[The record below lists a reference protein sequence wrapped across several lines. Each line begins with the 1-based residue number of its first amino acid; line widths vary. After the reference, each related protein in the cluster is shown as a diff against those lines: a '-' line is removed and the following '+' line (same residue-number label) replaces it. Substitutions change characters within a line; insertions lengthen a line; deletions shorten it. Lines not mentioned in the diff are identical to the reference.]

1 MLTLISAIIV
11 FGLLIGIHEFGHLA
25 AAKAVG
31 VTVHEFA
38 IGMGPKIF
46 SFTKGGTKYSLRLL
60 PIGGFCK
67 MEGEDEN
74 SDNPNALCNKSVW
87 ARLLVMVSGALMNII
102 LGFLIYV
109 LINTCYVSDFRVN
122 TVGKVLENSPA
133 YECGIKP
140 GDKIVSINGSSVH
153 ITAEASFAVFING
166 TAENEI
172 TVKRNGEKLKFHVSP
187 AMYIENYKDENG
199 KIIGGF
205 FADDTTPE
213 EIKNNYGRYIIG
225 YEFKKASK
233 NPLNVIKNAFFSAG
247 YTVKVVLYS
256 LKMLIT
262 GQVGMRDVSGPVGIV
277 SQIGQSA
284 AAGLASLLSFT
295 ALITIN
301 LGVFNLL
308 PLPALDGGRVFFL
321 IIELIRRKPVPPE
334 KEGMVHF
341 VGLALLMILI
351 LVVTAGDI
359 YKLING

>member
-1 MLTLISAIIV
+1 MLTAISAILV

-31 VTVHEFA
+31 VTVHEFS
-38 IGMGPKIF
+38 IGMGPKLF
-46 SFTKGGTKYSLRLL
+46 SFTRGGTKYSLRIL
-60 PIGGFCK
+60 PIGGYCK
-67 MEGEDEN
+67 MEGEDEK
-74 SDNPNALCNKSVW
+74 SENPGALCNKSVW

-109 LINTCYVSDFRVN
+109 LINTCYVNDFRIN

-133 YECGIKP
+133 YECGIES
-140 GDKIVSINGSSVH
+140 GDEIVAINGHRVH
-153 ITAEASFAVFING
+153 ITAEASFAVFLNG
-166 TAENEI
+166 NNENEI
-172 TVKRNGEKLKFHVSP
+172 TVKRNGEKLKFYATP
-187 AMYIENYKDENG
+187 AVFIEEYEDEQGKIQGGYFADENTPEELIENY
-199 KIIGGF
+199 
-205 FADDTTPE
+205 
-213 EIKNNYGRYIIG
+213 GRSIIG
-225 YEFKKASK
+225 YEFQKVDKTVW
-233 NPLNVIKNAFFSAG
+233 NVLKNAFFSAG

-284 AAGLASLLSFT
+284 AAGLASLLAFT
-295 ALITIN
+295 AMITIN

-308 PLPALDGGRVFFL
+308 PLPALDGGRVLFL
-321 IIELIRRKPVPPE
+321 LIELLRRKPVPPE

>member
-1 MLTLISAIIV
+1 MLTIISAIIV
-11 FGLLIGIHEFGHLA
+11 FGLLIGIHEFGHLT

-38 IGMGPKIF
+38 IGMGPKLF

-60 PIGGFCK
+60 PIGGYCK
-67 MEGEDEN
+67 MEGEDET
-74 SDNPNALCNKSVW
+74 SDNPGALCNKSVW

-102 LGFLIYV
+102 LGFVIYILISS
-109 LINTCYVSDFRVN
+109 CYVTDFRVN
-122 TVGKVLENSPA
+122 TVGKVVENSPA

-140 GDKIVSINGSSVH
+140 GDKIVSINDSSVH
-153 ITAEASFAVFING
+153 ITAEANFAVFING

-172 TVKRNGEKLKFHVSP
+172 TVKRNGEKLKFKVSP
-187 AMYIENYKDENG
+187 GLYIDNYKDENG
-199 KIIGGF
+199 KIQGGY
-205 FADDTTPE
+205 FADTSTSD
-213 EIKNNYGRYIIG
+213 EIKNKYGRYIIG
-225 YEFKKASK
+225 YEFKKVSK
-233 NPLNVIKNAFFSAG
+233 NPFNVVKNAFFSAG

-262 GQVGMRDVSGPVGIV
+262 GQVGIKDVSGPVGIV

-284 AAGLASLLSFT
+284 AAGLASLLSLT

-308 PLPALDGGRVFFL
+308 PLPALDGGRVLFL

-334 KEGMVHF
+334 KEGLVHF
-341 VGLALLMILI
+341 VGLALLLILI

>member
-11 FGLLIGIHEFGHLA
+11 FGLLIGIHEAGHLF

-38 IGMGPKIF
+38 IGMGPKLL
-46 SFTKGGTKYSLRLL
+46 SFTKGGTKYALRLL
-60 PIGGFCK
+60 PIGGYCK
-67 MEGEDEN
+67 LEGEDEE
-74 SDNPNALCNKSVW
+74 STNPNALCNKSIW

-102 LGFLIYV
+102 LGFLIY
-109 LINTCYVSDFRVN
+109 LIINTCYVSDFRVN
-122 TVGKVLENSPA
+122 TVGNVLENSPA
-133 YECGIKP
+133 YACGIQP
-140 GDKIVSINGSSVH
+140 GDKIVAINGNPVH
-153 ITAEASFAVFING
+153 ITAEASFEIFKNG

-172 TVKRNGEKLKFHVSP
+172 TVKREGKKLKFKVSP
-187 AMYIENYKDENG
+187 ALYIENFEDENG
-199 KIIGGF
+199 LLQGGF
-205 FADDTTPE
+205 FADESTPKE
-213 EIKNNYGRYIIG
+213 LTEKAGRYIIG
-225 YEFKKASK
+225 YEFEKVPKT
-233 NPLNVIKNAFFSAG
+233 PINVIQNAFFSAG

-256 LKMLIT
+256 LKMLVT
-262 GQVGMRDVSGPVGIV
+262 GKVGMGDVSGPVGIV
-277 SQIGQSA
+277 NQIGQSA

-295 ALITIN
+295 AMITIN

-321 IIELIRRKPVPPE
+321 LIELIRRKPVPPE

-359 YKLING
+359 YKLIN